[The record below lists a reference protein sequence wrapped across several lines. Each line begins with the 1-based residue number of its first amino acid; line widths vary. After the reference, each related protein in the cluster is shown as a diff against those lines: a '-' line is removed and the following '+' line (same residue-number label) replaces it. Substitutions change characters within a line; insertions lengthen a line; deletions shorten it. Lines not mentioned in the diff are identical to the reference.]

1 MTDLLPI
8 LVHIL
13 HILRLSFYA
22 IRASVAVTMA
32 FLLWLLIMRPARATM
47 HVYRGI
53 RDVWKK
59 HYAQKDH
66 PHAILYRICTKEIQ
80 LVPLRPS
87 RYRRSDALGMRLNEI
102 DVAPYLSGPANDANI
117 HRNRFNFVFRPFP
130 SLTDIGALVPIDP
143 LDERTRPSMHP
154 DDYAEHVP
162 RPKKNMLFTFLFEPG
177 DVAYGVNS
185 LMIDRMSIEANGF
198 GAWTGSVLVVKTR
211 GPLSDDPTTP
221 WGGKALVEN
230 AVETDIPLVDNCIL
244 NHFFLLYMS
253 PRKAMKFF
261 DDEQEEWL
269 KTKVDGF
276 EQSMGKEIKR
286 KLWYATLRKEWS
298 DRWDLKPE
306 QLHLKDEKR
315 GSSRVTE
322 PATRSRTRRSGA
334 RTRAEVRELHSLL
347 APTSRHQYKRTLSS
361 RGDEGLAPPSA
372 ALSSSGT
379 PNIALDDE
387 MIDQLASDDEMIDQL
402 ASDDEMIDQ
411 LASDD
416 DGNTLLT
423 QTPCVRQYDI
433 QDTSTSLLEIDM
445 PGVSANDV
453 SLLLDDGRL
462 VVHGRTEFRGRVW
475 SYQWE
480 GHVDSSIP
488 AEHFQCGMQYGR
500 LGIAWLESSQPE
512 DQLPNTSHHLLTGES
527 KSPKCP
533 TLRRL
538 ALGSKSR
545 SYEMD
550 SPTDLRQRPPR
561 CYQVETFKAA
571 VHVKPGVE
579 PNERQSPKLDRQDS
593 SKSEDQLPPL
603 PANGP
608 ESSEHSPPPFDSFNA
623 DEKSPPLVNS
633 ELTPPAELPPLPD
646 GLELDQPS
654 PRPVDSSG
662 PDDKPPPAELPLIP
676 DGFEPDQPL
685 PPPVDG
691 SGSDDKSPT
700 AELAP
705 PPDGFK
711 PDQPS
716 HRPADSSGSDD
727 KPPPPGK
734 LPPLPDSFESDEESP
749 SVVDSEF
756 TPASDDSS
764 TSQATLI
771 PRGKCNI
778 PSISASPERTP
789 DDMKALEPNDALLLS
804 PARLTA
810 PALPAAVA
818 PDIQQGCCPQG
829 PDVLRV
835 VESFEASSKAETL
848 EHSTHSFLLQE
859 ELHGAKRIIANLA
872 ETSERCANSNVTSI
886 ITRQQA
892 MEIDIATLKQET
904 SSLHDRR
911 TAIVLEDRLDEIAQ
925 LNQAQKQAA
934 QQNEQMTRELEYLR
948 RDYETEVQKAMH
960 RVELLA
966 TENKAIR
973 AQNSEIASIAV
984 NQASKSNIGALQ
996 CEGARLQEE
1005 RSWVGDKVSELI
1017 SKCAA
1022 YEVENVHLHTQVSES
1037 ISKYAAY
1044 EMEIGRIRT
1053 EVSDSSSKCAAY
1065 EVQNARLHT
1074 QVQSPEGVQ
1083 AEVTQSETETYGDQS
1098 SDSSIQSPPSVN
1110 ASHDEEAPSQEIH
1123 VVSGKQEY
1131 GSDDAA
1137 PQLLSTS
1144 SELPIFEAHG
1154 PPHDSDGA
1162 QNGDHTPLSSPPQTP
1177 AFKAF
1182 NFTLLTPSPHDRSL
1196 IGPLSPMSP
1205 LTSSPDGSPVRR
1217 NVRVKQL
1224 ASTSTSS
1231 RRTQSGTRSISNNQN
1246 SGQLPKASMIMSPR
1260 RTRSSMRLTSNNRIC
1275 NQLAPGGSLTSKR
1288 KATSNSSAA
1297 PKKRRRTGFAASG
1310 VQRRL
1315 ATPEELLCDDFKN
1328 TFISDLMEEGDTEM
1342 PGSYPA
1348 TPFASSHN
1356 QKAVN
1361 NPDCKGNLKTAN
1373 SAGLAEGESKEMNKT
1388 NYNT

>member
-1 MTDLLPI
+1 MDTLICAGLAAVSATLLPG
-8 LVHIL
+8 
-13 HILRLSFYA
+13 R
-22 IRASVAVTMA
+22 
-32 FLLWLLIMRPARATM
+32 
-47 HVYRGI
+47 
-53 RDVWKK
+53 
-59 HYAQKDH
+59 
-66 PHAILYRICTKEIQ
+66 
-80 LVPLRPS
+80 
-87 RYRRSDALGMRLNEI
+87 DAL
-102 DVAPYLSGPANDANI
+102 
-117 HRNRFNFVFRPFP
+117 FP
-130 SLTDIGALVPIDP
+130 S
-143 LDERTRPSMHP
+143 
-154 DDYAEHVP
+154 
-162 RPKKNMLFTFLFEPG
+162 
-177 DVAYGVNS
+177 
-185 LMIDRMSIEANGF
+185 
-198 GAWTGSVLVVKTR
+198 
-211 GPLSDDPTTP
+211 
-221 WGGKALVEN
+221 
-230 AVETDIPLVDNCIL
+230 
-244 NHFFLLYMS
+244 
-253 PRKAMKFF
+253 
-261 DDEQEEWL
+261 
-269 KTKVDGF
+269 
-276 EQSMGKEIKR
+276 
-286 KLWYATLRKEWS
+286 
-298 DRWDLKPE
+298 
-306 QLHLKDEKR
+306 
-315 GSSRVTE
+315 
-322 PATRSRTRRSGA
+322 
-334 RTRAEVRELHSLL
+334 
-347 APTSRHQYKRTLSS
+347 
-361 RGDEGLAPPSA
+361 
-372 ALSSSGT
+372 
-379 PNIALDDE
+379 
-387 MIDQLASDDEMIDQL
+387 
-402 ASDDEMIDQ
+402 
-411 LASDD
+411 
-416 DGNTLLT
+416 
-423 QTPCVRQYDI
+423 
-433 QDTSTSLLEIDM
+433 
-445 PGVSANDV
+445 
-453 SLLLDDGRL
+453 
-462 VVHGRTEFRGRVW
+462 
-475 SYQWE
+475 
-480 GHVDSSIP
+480 
-488 AEHFQCGMQYGR
+488 
-500 LGIAWLESSQPE
+500 
-512 DQLPNTSHHLLTGES
+512 
-527 KSPKCP
+527 
-533 TLRRL
+533 
-538 ALGSKSR
+538 
-545 SYEMD
+545 
-550 SPTDLRQRPPR
+550 
-561 CYQVETFKAA
+561 FKAA
-571 VHVKPGVE
+571 VHAKPGVE

-603 PANGP
+603 PADGP

-662 PDDKPPPAELPLIP
+662 PDDKPPPAELPLLP
-676 DGFEPDQPL
+676 DGFEPDQPS
-685 PPPVDG
+685 PPPVNG

-711 PDQPS
+711 PDQLS

-789 DDMKALEPNDALLLS
+789 DDMKALDVPLDAVEADTFTEAGPVSPSPNLIQIPLDTYTHLLDQMTRFFSHLHVS
-804 PARLTA
+804 PP

-848 EHSTHSFLLQE
+848 ERSTHSFLLQE

-911 TAIVLEDRLDEIAQ
+911 TAIVLEDRLDEVSDLRQCLETQVNTPLASINKFQVKERSFALEKQELEGQIAQ

-934 QQNEQMTRELEYLR
+934 QQNEQMTRELKYLR
-948 RDYETEVQKAMH
+948 RDYETEVQKLGIRNTDIHAEAMH

-1022 YEVENVHLHTQVSES
+1022 YEVENAHLHTQVSES

-1074 QVQSPEGVQ
+1074 QACAQDHRGHLPSKVSHAPVAAQTEGIFIVTREAGTQAGGSSDAPPRVTPTTLDQVVQTDEILVISSEAEVQAGGSSDAPLRVPSTDHGVQTDEIVSSEAKARAGGSNNTHQVQSPEGVQ

-1098 SDSSIQSPPSVN
+1098 SDSSIQSPPSVDT
-1110 ASHDEEAPSQEIH
+1110 SHDEEAPSQEIH
-1123 VVSGKQEY
+1123 VVSGEQEY

-1154 PPHDSDGA
+1154 
-1162 QNGDHTPLSSPPQTP
+1162 
-1177 AFKAF
+1177 
-1182 NFTLLTPSPHDRSL
+1182 
-1196 IGPLSPMSP
+1196 
-1205 LTSSPDGSPVRR
+1205 PDGSPVRR

-1231 RRTQSGTRSISNNQN
+1231 RRTQSGTRSISNDQN
-1246 SGQLPKASMIMSPR
+1246 SGQLPKASTIMSPR

-1310 VQRRL
+1310 LQRRL

-1361 NPDCKGNLKTAN
+1361 NPDPTIDRFAEATTTTQQQEAGHLHLPPATMSPTVVKPEVANRSASGHHTLSNICDSQSQTAPRVSFARTQPRAPYDQAAQSTTYHVPPGQWMPPNATHDQPEMVDTPGSPPDLHQYRTPIKFHAHSPPPPEREYITILPQNDSISGHGLSEQRIYHSQTPRRSTPQAESLIESDLHQCSTSTKSYAHSSRPEREYITIPPPIDSISGHGLLGQRIYLPQVASGISPQTPRGSIPQVGSLVETDHRWIPQIEAVINHSAPLNATSHPARAPPPSSYFIDKDMKVFYTEQGTDKLLGRLKLYNADSKSTSDRKPRYIDCVRLGEGLLDFPLVPESWLLLPGDMFLLHSDDKNMMAERMWLQDKHETWQDITHQWNLRNGINNMLVPHPNEKDAYLTWGRGDRPNWVKGETMKNKAKT
-1373 SAGLAEGESKEMNKT
+1373 
-1388 NYNT
+1388 

>member
-1 MTDLLPI
+1 MDTLICAGLAAASATLLPG
-8 LVHIL
+8 
-13 HILRLSFYA
+13 R
-22 IRASVAVTMA
+22 
-32 FLLWLLIMRPARATM
+32 
-47 HVYRGI
+47 
-53 RDVWKK
+53 
-59 HYAQKDH
+59 
-66 PHAILYRICTKEIQ
+66 
-80 LVPLRPS
+80 
-87 RYRRSDALGMRLNEI
+87 DAL
-102 DVAPYLSGPANDANI
+102 
-117 HRNRFNFVFRPFP
+117 FP
-130 SLTDIGALVPIDP
+130 S
-143 LDERTRPSMHP
+143 
-154 DDYAEHVP
+154 
-162 RPKKNMLFTFLFEPG
+162 
-177 DVAYGVNS
+177 
-185 LMIDRMSIEANGF
+185 
-198 GAWTGSVLVVKTR
+198 
-211 GPLSDDPTTP
+211 
-221 WGGKALVEN
+221 
-230 AVETDIPLVDNCIL
+230 
-244 NHFFLLYMS
+244 
-253 PRKAMKFF
+253 
-261 DDEQEEWL
+261 
-269 KTKVDGF
+269 
-276 EQSMGKEIKR
+276 
-286 KLWYATLRKEWS
+286 
-298 DRWDLKPE
+298 
-306 QLHLKDEKR
+306 
-315 GSSRVTE
+315 
-322 PATRSRTRRSGA
+322 
-334 RTRAEVRELHSLL
+334 
-347 APTSRHQYKRTLSS
+347 
-361 RGDEGLAPPSA
+361 
-372 ALSSSGT
+372 
-379 PNIALDDE
+379 
-387 MIDQLASDDEMIDQL
+387 
-402 ASDDEMIDQ
+402 
-411 LASDD
+411 
-416 DGNTLLT
+416 
-423 QTPCVRQYDI
+423 
-433 QDTSTSLLEIDM
+433 
-445 PGVSANDV
+445 
-453 SLLLDDGRL
+453 
-462 VVHGRTEFRGRVW
+462 
-475 SYQWE
+475 
-480 GHVDSSIP
+480 
-488 AEHFQCGMQYGR
+488 
-500 LGIAWLESSQPE
+500 
-512 DQLPNTSHHLLTGES
+512 
-527 KSPKCP
+527 
-533 TLRRL
+533 
-538 ALGSKSR
+538 
-545 SYEMD
+545 
-550 SPTDLRQRPPR
+550 
-561 CYQVETFKAA
+561 FKAA
-571 VHVKPGVE
+571 VHAKPGVE

-593 SKSEDQLPPL
+593 SKSEDQLLPL
-603 PANGP
+603 PADGP

-662 PDDKPPPAELPLIP
+662 PDDKPPPAELPLLP
-676 DGFEPDQPL
+676 DGFEPDQPS

-764 TSQATLI
+764 TLQATLI

-789 DDMKALEPNDALLLS
+789 DDMKALDVPLDAVEADTFTEAGPVSPSPNLIQIPLDTYTHLLDQMTRFFSHLHVS
-804 PARLTA
+804 PP

-835 VESFEASSKAETL
+835 VESFEASSKALRGDLRGARRTMANLAETL
-848 EHSTHSFLLQE
+848 ERSTHSFLLQE
-859 ELHGAKRIIANLA
+859 ELHGAKHIIANLA

-911 TAIVLEDRLDEIAQ
+911 TAIVLEDRLDEVSDLRQRLETQFQVKERSFAPEKQELEGQIAQ

-948 RDYETEVQKAMH
+948 RDYETEVQKLGIRNTDIHAEAMH

-966 TENKAIR
+966 TENKAIW

-1005 RSWVGDKVSELI
+1005 RSWVGDRVSELI

-1022 YEVENVHLHTQVSES
+1022 YEVENAHLHTQVSES

-1065 EVQNARLHT
+1065 EVQNTRLHT
-1074 QVQSPEGVQ
+1074 QFASENQCLRDELSQRIGTINTIHGCLAILASSGPAERDTTLVPSAVVIGADPMAESERCFQYLKKIRHQIGDLEKACAQDHRGHLPSKVSHAPVAAQTEGIFIVAREAGTQAGGSSDAPPRVTPTTLDQVVQTDEILVISSKAEVQAGGSSDAPLRVPSTDHGVQTDEIVSSEAKARAGGSNNTHQVQSPEGVQ

-1098 SDSSIQSPPSVN
+1098 SDSSIQSPPSVD

-1123 VVSGKQEY
+1123 VVSGEQEY

-1162 QNGDHTPLSSPPQTP
+1162 QNGDHTPSSSPPQTP

-1182 NFTLLTPSPHDRSL
+1182 NFTPLTPSPHNRSL

-1217 NVRVKQL
+1217 NVHVKQL

-1231 RRTQSGTRSISNNQN
+1231 RRTQSGTRSISNDQN
-1246 SGQLPKASMIMSPR
+1246 SGQLPKASTIMSPR

-1310 VQRRL
+1310 LQRRL
-1315 ATPEELLCDDFKN
+1315 ATPEEVDPDV
-1328 TFISDLMEEGDTEM
+1328 SDHD
-1342 PGSYPA
+1342 A
-1348 TPFASSHN
+1348 TS
-1356 QKAVN
+1356 
-1361 NPDCKGNLKTAN
+1361 
-1373 SAGLAEGESKEMNKT
+1373 
-1388 NYNT
+1388 